1 MLSRVQSTS
10 AVLRTLNNLK
20 RPRAT
25 LVPKA
30 YAEIAI
36 VIGVLQWHGIV
47 ISGFKRGEK
56 APEMNNRNHE
66 PRGFGSSPP
75 RSSQAQ
81 EKWLRQDNGTEMAQS
96 QSQRAEAL
104 GAVFTTDIAHDLNE
118 LLTIALGSLEQLRRQ
133 SLDERGQRQLER
145 AEWSVRQ
152 VGWLTKEVL
161 SSGSHAVQ
169 DSQIADLNELV
180 SEFQHMAEQ
189 AAGAGIAVAIKT
201 THEPLPAR
209 LDGEQLKLALLHLV
223 RNAGQATAGKGWVTI
238 RTAGHV
244 VDGLGGQPTVEVSVS
259 DTGPGTSSETS
270 ERTTAGPSTINRS
283 DRGTDLLM
291 VQRFVV
297 AAGGKIETE
306 TTAGRGTTV
315 RLVFPRHRI
324 AAEPRG

>member
-1 MLSRVQSTS
+1 
-10 AVLRTLNNLK
+10 
-20 RPRAT
+20 
-25 LVPKA
+25 
-30 YAEIAI
+30 
-36 VIGVLQWHGIV
+36 
-47 ISGFKRGEK
+47 
-56 APEMNNRNHE
+56 
-66 PRGFGSSPP
+66 
-75 RSSQAQ
+75 
-81 EKWLRQDNGTEMAQS
+81 MAQS

-169 DSQIADLNELV
+169 DSQIADLNEVV

-189 AAGAGIAVAIKT
+189 AADVGIAVAIKT

-259 DTGPGTSSETS
+259 DTGPDTPSETA
-270 ERTTAGPSTINRS
+270 ERTTAGPSAIPS
-283 DRGTDLLM
+283 DHRTDLLM
-291 VQRFVV
+291 VQRFVA

-306 TTAGRGTTV
+306 TTTGRGTTV

-324 AAEPRG
+324 AGEPRG